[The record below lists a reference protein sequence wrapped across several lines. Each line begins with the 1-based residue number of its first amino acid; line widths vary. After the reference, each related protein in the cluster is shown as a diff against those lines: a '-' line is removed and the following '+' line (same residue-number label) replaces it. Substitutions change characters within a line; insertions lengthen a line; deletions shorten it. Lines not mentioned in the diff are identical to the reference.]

1 MRYEYKELSLHLEGD
16 EVYWLWDIVMFALDH
31 DAEKKCLNDDKR
43 AFARRLVDITN
54 EMK

>member
-1 MRYEYKELSLHLEGD
+1 MTYDYNSLTLNLEGD
-16 EVYWLWDIVMFALDH
+16 EIYWLWDIVMFALDH